1 MFTASGPKPA
11 IILIPA
17 SFSPLSLYTAVTT
30 DLESHGYTVHGVEL
44 QTVGRR
50 ATLPSMYDDAAV
62 VAAVASEL
70 AEARKD
76 IVLVAHSYG
85 GLVACE
91 AAKGLAKRVRERE
104 GKEGGI
110 ARIVFVAAVVPGE
123 GESLMDLKDDGYF
136 VIDVARYAEKSYSDV
151 PLDEALSWA
160 SQMREH
166 AAASL
171 QQKLTYAAYKDISV
185 AYLVCE
191 EDRAIVPE
199 LQNSFIVAMESQMG
213 EMRVDRHSVKSGHHI
228 NASQPAVMAETIEN
242 CTKLPSL

>member
-1 MFTASGPKPA
+1 MSTASGPKPA

-17 SFSPLSLYTAVTT
+17 SFSPLLLYTTITT
-30 DLESHGYTVHGVEL
+30 DLDSHGYTVHGVEL
-44 QTVGRR
+44 QTVGRP
-50 ATLPSMYDDAAV
+50 ATPPSMYDDAAM

-76 IVLVAHSYG
+76 VVLVAHSYG

-104 GKEGGI
+104 GKQGGI
-110 ARIVFVAAVVPGE
+110 AWIIFVVAVVPGE
-123 GESLMDLKDDGYF
+123 GESLMDVMPGLQMDSTTDTSSLRSRATRKIATPMYLRTK
-136 VIDVARYAEKSYSDV
+136 A
-151 PLDEALSWA
+151 DEALSWA

-185 AYLVCE
+185 AYLVS
-191 EDRAIVPE
+191 RRTGRLFRNFRTATYTAHMT
-199 LQNSFIVAMESQMG
+199 LQVSDGGLAG
-213 EMRVDRHSVKSGHHI
+213 LHH
-228 NASQPAVMAETIEN
+228 
-242 CTKLPSL
+242 